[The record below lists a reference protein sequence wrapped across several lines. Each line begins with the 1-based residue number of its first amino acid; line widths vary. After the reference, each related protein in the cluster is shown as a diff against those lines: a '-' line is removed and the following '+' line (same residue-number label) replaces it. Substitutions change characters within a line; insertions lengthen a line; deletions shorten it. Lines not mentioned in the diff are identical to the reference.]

1 MVLLLVSFSV
11 PKPAQTSANK
21 GVSMHAE
28 CDKSGARKGH
38 LGVLKRQLLIMLS
51 LFLAQPGYG
60 AVESKPQPLKNNLVV
75 NTTSKRK
82 DPWWQHAVFYEIY
95 PRSFKDSNN
104 DGIGDLNGITSKLDY
119 LKKLGIDAIWLTP
132 CYPSPQVDFGYD
144 ISDYTAIAREYGTM
158 EDFDRLVAEAKKRG
172 IRILMDLVMNH
183 TSDQHKWFL
192 ESKSS
197 RENPKRNWY
206 IWRDGKEGGPPNN
219 WQSLFGHSAWTL
231 DSTTNQYYY
240 HFFYPQQPDLNYRN
254 PEVRK
259 AMYDVA
265 KFWLDKGVAGFR
277 LDAVGVLFED
287 EKLTDNPVKEGTNNF
302 GDQIQ
307 LYKNNDK
314 LPEVHDVLRELRQT
328 LNNYSGDRVLI
339 GETSDKEIEL
349 LSKMF
354 GNNDELHLPMNFNF
368 LEIHK
373 LSAADFRKH
382 IAAWDNNPA
391 KGWPVYFLSNHDQ
404 KRQFTRYADGFNNDR
419 IAKLLATFLLA
430 VRGTPI
436 LYYGEEIGMEN
447 YEPMRKED
455 VQDPIGK
462 IGWPKEKG
470 RDGERTPMQ
479 WSDSLNSGFSEHHT
493 WLPVALNYPTH
504 NVNNEEKDKNS
515 ILQYYRRLIELR
527 RHSAALMDGNYTPV
541 NEQDDNVLAFIRKS
555 KTDKVLVLMN
565 MSKTCSNVAVNKKHY
580 GINSSAGKVLLS
592 NVPRDRSG
600 VNLASIT
607 LKPYEAMLVQ
617 LH

>member
-1 MVLLLVSFSV
+1 
-11 PKPAQTSANK
+11 
-21 GVSMHAE
+21 MHSHQG
-28 CDKSGARKGH
+28 SGSTREGCRG
-38 LGVLKRQLLIMLS
+38 LLKRQLLFILS
-51 LFLAQPGYG
+51 MFITQPGYA
-60 AVESKPQPLKNNLVV
+60 AVETKHQPLTNNLVV
-75 NTTSKRK
+75 NATSKKK
-82 DPWWQHAVFYEIY
+82 DPWWRHAVFYEIY

-104 DGIGDLNGITSKLDY
+104 DGIGDLNGITSQLDY
-119 LKKLGIDAIWLTP
+119 LKKLGVDAIWLTP

-144 ISDYTAIAREYGTM
+144 ISDYTAIAKEYGTM
-158 EDFDRLVAEAKKRG
+158 EDFDNLVAEAKKRG
-172 IRILMDLVMNH
+172 IRIVMDLVMNH
-183 TSDQHKWFL
+183 TSDQNKWFL
-192 ESKSS
+192 ESKLS

-206 IWRDGKEGGPPNN
+206 IWRDGKDGGPPNN

-231 DSTTNQYYY
+231 DQGTNQYFY

-265 KFWLDKGVAGFR
+265 KFWLNKGVAGFR

-307 LYKNNDK
+307 IYKYNDK
-314 LPEVHDVLRELRQT
+314 LPEVHDVLRELRET
-328 LNNYSGDRVLI
+328 LNKYPGDRVLI

-368 LEIHK
+368 LEINK
-373 LSAADFRKH
+373 LSAPDFRKH
-382 IAAWDNNPA
+382 IAAWDSNPA
-391 KGWPVYFLSNHDQ
+391 KGWPTYFLSNHDQ
-404 KRQFTRYADGFNNDR
+404 KRQFTRYADGYNNDR
-419 IAKLLATFLLA
+419 IAKLLATFLLT

-436 LYYGEEIGMEN
+436 LYYGEELGMEN
-447 YEPMRKED
+447 YEPMKKED

-479 WSDSLNSGFSEHHT
+479 WSDAINSGFSEHHT

-504 NVNNEEKDKNS
+504 NVFNEEKDKHS
-515 ILQYYRRLIELR
+515 ILLFYRKLIDLR
-527 RHSAALMDGNYTPV
+527 RHSSALIDGTYSPV
-541 NEQDDNVLAFIRKS
+541 NEQDANVLAFIRKGKS
-555 KTDKVLVLMN
+555 DKVLVLMN
-565 MSKTCSNVAVNKKHY
+565 MSKSPSTVTIDKQQYKIKS
-580 GINSSAGKVLLS
+580 GGGKILIS
-592 NVPRDRSG
+592 NVPHEKAS
-600 VNLASIT
+600 VNLKSMS

>member
-1 MVLLLVSFSV
+1 
-11 PKPAQTSANK
+11 
-21 GVSMHAE
+21 MHSNQG
-28 CDKSGARKGH
+28 SGGSRNGCQ
-38 LGVLKRQLLIMLS
+38 GFLKRQLLFMLS
-51 LFLAQPGYG
+51 VFLAQPSYA
-60 AVESKPQPLKNNLVV
+60 AVDSKHEPLTNNLVV
-75 NTTSKRK
+75 NATSKKK

-144 ISDYTAIAREYGTM
+144 ISDYTAIAKEYGTM

-172 IRILMDLVMNH
+172 IRIVMDLVMNH
-183 TSDQHKWFL
+183 TSDQNKWFL

-206 IWRDGKEGGPPNN
+206 IWRDGKDGGPPNN
-219 WQSLFGHSAWTL
+219 WQSIFGHSAWTL
-231 DSTTNQYYY
+231 DPQTNQYFY

-265 KFWLDKGVAGFR
+265 RFWLNKGVAGFR

-287 EKLTDNPVKEGTNNF
+287 EKLTDNPVKEGTNSF

-307 LYKNNDK
+307 MYKYNDK

-328 LNNYSGDRVLI
+328 LNQYPGDRVLI
-339 GETSDKEIEL
+339 GETSDKNIEL
-349 LSKMF
+349 LSKMY
-354 GNNDELHLPMNFNF
+354 GKNDELHLPMNFNF
-368 LEIHK
+368 LEIDK
-373 LSAADFRKH
+373 LSAPDFRKD
-382 IAAWDNNPA
+382 IAEWDNNPA
-391 KGWPVYFLSNHDQ
+391 KGWPTYFMSNHDQ
-404 KRQFTRYADGFNNDR
+404 KRQFTRFADGYNNDK
-419 IAKLLATFLLA
+419 IAKLVATFLLT

-436 LYYGEEIGMEN
+436 LYYGEELGMEN
-447 YEPMRKED
+447 YEPMKIED

-479 WSDSLNSGFSEHHT
+479 WTDAVNSGFSEHHT

-504 NVNNEEKDKNS
+504 NIFNEEKDKNS
-515 ILQYYRRLIELR
+515 ILLFYRKLIDLR
-527 RHSAALMDGNYTPV
+527 RHSSALTDGNYTPV
-541 NEQDDNVLAFIRKS
+541 NEQDANVLAFIRKS
-555 KTDKVLVLMN
+555 KSDKVLVLMN
-565 MSKTCSNVAVNKKHY
+565 MSKTASTTSVDKQQYK
-580 GINSSAGKVLLS
+580 IKSSGGKILLS
-592 NVPRDRSG
+592 NLPHDKVS
-600 VNLASIT
+600 VNLKSIS
-607 LKPYEAMLVQ
+607 LKPYEAMIVQ